1 MPKQE
6 DISELKSAIEE
17 LRDNFASYKTEQE
30 LLIKKI
36 EAFTN
41 SLIQL
46 EVNIQKLTSFG
57 DEYEQ
62 SNEDRNKEIIKQI
75 QEAKQYLIN
84 EKNEIAKET
93 INSLGLEGISAA
105 ITTNT
110 QLLQS
115 ATKTLEDYLKALT
128 SITDTL
134 SVQTKSLASA
144 VDNIKRINESLGTS
158 VDYNRETE
166 DIINF
171 MKANSKRE
179 ITVDELIFRF
189 NPNVVRDVL
198 KKGEALKYWKFRF

>member
-1 MPKQE
+1 MVKTE
-6 DISELKSAIEE
+6 DITELKTAIDE
-17 LRDNFASYKTEQE
+17 LKDTFNSYKTEQE
-30 LLIKKI
+30 FLTKKI

-46 EVNIQKLTSFG
+46 EVDIQKLTSFG
-57 DEYEQ
+57 DDYEQ
-62 SNEDRNKEIIKQI
+62 SNEDRNKEIIKQL

-93 INSLGLEGISAA
+93 VNSLGLEGISAA
-105 ITTNT
+105 ITANT

-115 ATKTLEDYLKALT
+115 ATKTLEEYLKGLT
-128 SITDTL
+128 TITDTL
-134 SVQTKSLASA
+134 SVQTKSLASS

-158 VDYNRETE
+158 IDYNRETE
-166 DIINF
+166 NIINF

-189 NPNVVRDVL
+189 NPSIVREVL